1 VAIDDSEIERIL
13 CINAHPDDV
22 DFGSA
27 GTIAGWTAQ
36 GIEVS
41 YCIVTNGDAGGF
53 DPSVPRDA
61 IAGIRQAEQRAAA
74 AEIGVSD
81 VRFLG
86 YPDGRLEVS
95 LKLRADI
102 ARVIRE
108 VRPQRV
114 VCQSPE
120 RNLQRV
126 YGSHPDHIA
135 AGEAAL
141 CAVYPDARNPFTFID
156 QIGDL
161 EAWTVSEVWIAEGSP
176 ANHYSDITAT
186 FDMKVAALV
195 RHESQ
200 ISDPDRLRELLHGW
214 NATNATAGGLPEGSY
229 AEAFYVM
236 DTR

>member
-1 VAIDDSEIERIL
+1 VIEDSEIERIL
-13 CINAHPDDV
+13 CITAHPDDV

-27 GTIAGWTAQ
+27 GTVARWIAQ

-41 YCIVTNGDAGGF
+41 YCMVTNGDAGGF
-53 DPSVPRDA
+53 DAAVPREA
-61 IAGIRQAEQRAAA
+61 IAAIRQAEQRAAA

-86 YPDGRLEVS
+86 YSDGRLEVS

-120 RNLQRV
+120 RNFKRV
-126 YGSHPDHIA
+126 YASHPDHIA
-135 AGEAAL
+135 AGEATM
-141 CAVYPDARNPFTFID
+141 CAVYPDARNEFTFVAE
-156 QIGDL
+156 IGDL
-161 EAWTVSEVWIAEGSP
+161 EPWTVSEVWISEGNEI
-176 ANHYSDITAT
+176 NHYSDITAT
-186 FDMKVAALV
+186 FDQKIAALF
-195 RHESQ
+195 HHTSQ
-200 ISDPDRLRELLHGW
+200 LTDPDQTRQNVQWW
-214 NATNATAGGLPEGSY
+214 NAGNATAAGLAEGSY
-229 AEAFYVM
+229 AEAFYVL